1 MTPSPAPALPILTEG
16 QDPRYADV
24 DLWPVSSV
32 LDALVEAQM
41 SAVAAVRAAVPELER
56 AVNAALPRLLAGG
69 RLFYVGA
76 GTSGRIGMQDGVE
89 LLPTFGWEPER
100 LVLLLAGGND
110 AIYQAA
116 EGAEDREDVARA
128 EILAHD
134 PGPNDVVVGIAASG
148 STPYTCAAIAT
159 ARAAGSL
166 TIGIA
171 CNPSCLL
178 LNAAD
183 IGIAIVTGPEV
194 ISGSTRLKAGTA
206 QKTTLNLISTT
217 LMIRMGHAYRGQM
230 VDMRVVNEKLRQRA
244 CRMVRNLTTSTH
256 EQAIAALEATGFN
269 VKRAVMLRWGIAA
282 DRIDPLLATHDGN
295 LRTIQAELDATGN
308 QKG

>member
-1 MTPSPAPALPILTEG
+1 MTADRSAPALPIATEG

-24 DLWPVSSV
+24 DVWPVASV
-32 LDALVEAQM
+32 LDALVESQM
-41 SAVAAVRAAVPELER
+41 SAIAAVRAATPELER
-56 AVNAALPRLLAGG
+56 AINAALPRLLAGG

-89 LLPTFGWEPER
+89 LLPTFGWAPER

-116 EGAEDREDVARA
+116 EGAEDREDVARTD
-128 EILAHD
+128 ILAHD
-134 PGPNDVVVGIAASG
+134 PGPDDVVLGIAASG
-148 STPYTCAAIAT
+148 STPYTCAAVAT

-171 CNPSCLL
+171 CNRDSRLM
-178 LNAAD
+178 NVAD
-183 IGIAIVTGPEV
+183 MGIAVVTGPEV

-206 QKTTLNLISTT
+206 QKATLNLISTT

-230 VDMRVVNEKLRQRA
+230 VDMRVVNAKLRQRA
-244 CRMVRNLTTSTH
+244 CRMVRNLSGST
-256 EQAIAALEATGFN
+256 EQQALSALEATRFN
-269 VKRAVMLRWGIAA
+269 VKRAVMICSGIPANQ
-282 DRIDPLLATHDGN
+282 IEPLLAAHDGN
-295 LRTIQAELDATGN
+295 LRSILGQVNTPD
-308 QKG
+308 